1 MRTKKTVIT
10 SPRRAAITAIAGVAV
25 LVSSAFAF
33 KGQKKEQPPQGLISG
48 TVYGPDDRPLYG
60 VKIQI
65 HPVGKKHPSWDLMS
79 DHRGEFAQRV
89 PVNPSDYEVIGEAE
103 LAPVVDGRPQQSRKQ
118 RVQDIR
124 KVHVE
129 KGVIS
134 DISLHMRFKET
145 K

>member
-1 MRTKKTVIT
+1 MIT
-10 SPRRAAITAIAGVAV
+10 NPRRAAITVIIGVAV

-33 KGQKKEQPPQGLISG
+33 KGQKKEQPHLGLISG

-65 HPVGKKHPSWDLMS
+65 RPVGKKHPSWDLMS

-103 LAPVVDGRPQQSRKQ
+103 LAPVVDGTPQQSRKQ

-129 KGVIS
+129 KDVIS
-134 DISLHMRFKET
+134 DISLHLRYKET